1 MSVTADPHRSSLLG
15 GLIDKPEWWFVRLY
29 TGGFAGADTM
39 TSELIPP
46 LVAHARELGI
56 HRWFYMR
63 YMDPSG
69 PHIRLRVK
77 GTRDVLDVMESGYRA
92 LVTDLETALAQ
103 KEHSHPFVMPV
114 DEQNYLGTASIGGS
128 GALYEPEYTKYGGI
142 HGVDLAEQLFEF
154 SSDLGVWATGRFD
167 KTPDRAGLAALL
179 LFDAVHSG
187 LDAARFT
194 SVPPGADWQGYWDQH
209 LKWWTGDFGA
219 NAPRVRKTIQSSV
232 ETRMPDVRCQL
243 DRLAAMPSVTG
254 WRRNWRAAV
263 HRYVVRAMTE
273 GIDLTPMHLIFH
285 QGHMM
290 TNRLGFLPREEAL
303 LGQYARLC
311 RREDGPVTSGH
322 GGETNPE

>member
-1 MSVTADPHRSSLLG
+1 MSVTADPRRSPLLG
-15 GLIDKPEWWFVRLY
+15 GLVDKPEWWFVRLY
-29 TGGFAGADTM
+29 TGGFVGADAM
-39 TSELIPP
+39 ISELIPP

-69 PHIRLRVK
+69 PHIRLRVR
-77 GTRDVLDVMESGYRA
+77 GTRDVLDVMESGYRE
-92 LVTDLETALAQ
+92 LVTDLEAALSSG
-103 KEHSHPFVMPV
+103 EHDHPFVMPV
-114 DEQNYLGTASIGGS
+114 DEKRYLGAAKIGGS

-142 HGVDLAEQLFEF
+142 HGVELAEQLFEF
-154 SSDLGVWATGRFD
+154 SSDLGVWATSWFS

-179 LFDAVHSG
+179 LSDAVTSG

-194 SVPPGADWQGYWDQH
+194 SVSPGSDWEGYWDQH
-209 LKWWTGDFGA
+209 LTWWTGDFGPHA
-219 NAPRVRKTIQSSV
+219 QRVRESIRSNVRAK
-232 ETRMPDVRCQL
+232 MPGVSAQL
-243 DRLAAMPSVTG
+243 DALAAMPSVTG

-273 GIDLTPMHLIFH
+273 GIDLTPLHLIFH

-303 LGQYARLC
+303 LGQYARLY
-311 RREDGPVTSGH
+311 RRAEQRTTSTGEDGD
-322 GGETNPE
+322 